1 MPHDISVTKENT
13 CRFPIHAHNTWEF
26 MCYIKGNGR
35 LICEDGS
42 IKFEEGTVIAVPPHH
57 KHGSESDNAFV
68 NICIHTSV
76 SLPEEKFY
84 VINSASSNLQ
94 KLFEVA
100 ASLFTDVSLHISS
113 LQSIILTI
121 REMILEEY
129 ETKVS
134 NSRLK
139 AVYEK
144 ISENYSETHFNM
156 TSLIESSGYS
166 YDHFRI
172 LYRKCFGFTPKEH
185 LDRLRMEK
193 AMYLLDNYGNAFRIC
208 EIADMCGY
216 TDSLYFSRKFK
227 KYTGISPESYKK
239 GHHHETD

>member
-26 MCYIKGNGR
+26 MCYIKGNGQ
-35 LICEDGS
+35 LICENQS
-42 IKFEEGTVIAVPPHH
+42 IKFKEGTVIAVPAHH

-68 NICIHTSV
+68 NICIHTPISM
-76 SLPEEKFY
+76 PEEKFY

-121 REMILEEY
+121 RELILEEY

-134 NSRLK
+134 DSRLK
-139 AVYEK
+139 TVYEK

-156 TSLIESSGYS
+156 TSLIESSG
-166 YDHFRI
+166 
-172 LYRKCFGFTPKEH
+172 
-185 LDRLRMEK
+185 
-193 AMYLLDNYGNAFRIC
+193 
-208 EIADMCGY
+208 
-216 TDSLYFSRKFK
+216 
-227 KYTGISPESYKK
+227 
-239 GHHHETD
+239 

>member
-1 MPHDISVTKENT
+1 MPHNISVTRENT

-26 MCYIKGNGR
+26 MCYIKGIGQ
-35 LICEDGS
+35 LICENES
-42 IKFEEGTVIAVPPHH
+42 IKFKEGTVIAVPAHH
-57 KHGSESDNAFV
+57 EHGSESDNAFV

-76 SLPEEKFY
+76 SMPEEKFY
-84 VINSASSNLQ
+84 VINSASENLK

-100 ASLFTDVSLHISS
+100 ASLFADVSLHVSS
-113 LQSIILTI
+113 LQSLTLAI

-129 ETKVS
+129 ESQVPD
-134 NSRLK
+134 NRLK

-144 ISENYSETHFNM
+144 ISENYSEAHFDM
-156 TSLIESSGYS
+156 SSLIESSGYS
-166 YDHFRI
+166 CDHFRI
-172 LYRKCFGFTPKEH
+172 LYKKCFGLTPKEH
-185 LDRLRMEK
+185 IDRLRMEK
-193 AMYLLDNYGNAFRIC
+193 AMYLLDNYGNALRIC

>member
-26 MCYIKGNGR
+26 MCYIKGTGR

-68 NICIHTSV
+68 NICIHTPISM
-76 SLPEEKFY
+76 PEEKFY
-84 VINSASSNLQ
+84 VINGASGNLK

-100 ASLFTDVSLHISS
+100 SSLFNDVSLHVSS
-113 LQSIILTI
+113 LQSLTLTI

-129 ETKVS
+129 ETRLPD
-134 NSRLK
+134 SRLK

-144 ISENYSETHFNM
+144 ISESYREARFCM
-156 TSLIESSGYS
+156 TSLVESSGYS
-166 YDHFRI
+166 FDHFRI
-172 LYRKCFGFTPKEH
+172 LYKKCFGFTPKEH

-193 AMYLLDNYGNAFRIC
+193 AIYLLDNYGNALRIC

-239 GHHHETD
+239 GHHHGTD